1 MNQNN
6 INVRDII
13 LWNRIGRII
22 TKLSEKLQ
30 VSPEEAFDIFYQ
42 SDTCAEFHDEKTG
55 LYLYGDLYIIDE
67 LIREL
72 QDKQG

>member
-6 INVRDII
+6 ISVRDII
-13 LWNRIGRII
+13 LWNRIGRIV
-22 TKLSEKLQ
+22 TRLSEKLQ
-30 VSPEEAFDIFYQ
+30 VSPEVAFDIFYE
-42 SDTCAEFHDEKTG
+42 SDTCERLHDEKTG